1 MRFGLISA
9 GEDVMIV
16 RKEVAEIVQG
26 RIIVGHAI
34 HNDLKVHLVYF
45 FFSGEFNVSKESK
58 NENAYVKTHR
68 K

>member
-45 FFSGEFNVSKESK
+45 FFLANSMLV
-58 NENAYVKTHR
+58 R
-68 K
+68 KAKMKMLM